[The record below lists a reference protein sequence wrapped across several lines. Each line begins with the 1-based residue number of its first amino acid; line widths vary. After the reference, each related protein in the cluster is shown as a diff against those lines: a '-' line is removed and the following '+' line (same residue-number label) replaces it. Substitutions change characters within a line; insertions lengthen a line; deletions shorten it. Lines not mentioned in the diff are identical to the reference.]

1 MKFLFTADIHLSRYG
16 QDKIEETSNLPERL
30 HSIKNVLYFMGNYA
44 RKNEISSIVI
54 GGDILHGKSIIY
66 TIAQDLMLQFFKD
79 FEDITFW
86 IIDGNHDLSGK
97 GKDAISAL
105 RPLETVNNV
114 VWITKTNLHYAN
126 DENSADIMF
135 VPYTYDVA
143 KEVKHHKATIL
154 VSHFGLNEGV
164 LNSGISVVS
173 DVKMN
178 DLAGKY
184 KLVLLGHYHKPQDIG
199 NEEIKLSYVGSP
211 IQLDWGEKNDAK
223 RFLVVDTKTLDVQ
236 SIPLVGYKKHIEL
249 EVTQE
254 NKLEVLKLAKKE
266 LENGNY
272 VKILKKDEVDT
283 KGMESFNVVDK
294 SEKVSTQRGITSTM
308 SRDDKFRKYLEIK
321 KIYQEKHPEYM
332 EVAVSI
338 IDSCEGETE

>member
-16 QDKIEETSNLPERL
+16 QDKIEEKSNLPERL
-30 HSIKNVLYFMGNYA
+30 HSIKNVCYYMGDYA
-44 RKNEISSIVI
+44 RENKISNIAI

-66 TIAQDLMLQFFKD
+66 TIAQNLMLQFFKD

-105 RPLETVNNV
+105 RPLETVKNV
-114 VWITKTNLHYAN
+114 VWITKTKLHYVN
-126 DENSADIMF
+126 DEDSADILF
-135 VPYTYDVA
+135 IPYTYDIA
-143 KEVKHHKATIL
+143 NEIKLNKATIL
-154 VSHFGLNEGV
+154 ISHFGLNEGV

-184 KLVLLGHYHKPQDIG
+184 KLVLLGHYHKPQEIG
-199 NEEIKLSYVGSP
+199 NEEIKLYYVGSP
-211 IQLDWGEKNDAK
+211 IQLDWGEKNDEK

-236 SIPLVGYKKHIEL
+236 NIPFVGYKKHIEL
-249 EVTQE
+249 EVTKE

-272 VKILKKDEVDT
+272 VKILKKDDVDT

-294 SEKVSTQRGITSTM
+294 SEKVTTQRGITSTM
-308 SRDDKFRKYLEIK
+308 SRDDKFRKYLDIK
-321 KIYQEKHPEYM
+321 KIVEEKHQEYM
-332 EVAVSI
+332 DVAVSI